1 MNTTTTTNP
10 PTTYTLTASTL
21 GHEIRVE
28 FAPEVSNPTRV
39 VITYTADRYFGGF
52 ALRVNRMPLDG
63 SYWSLSQGYSMW
75 SRTSA
80 RRIWNDLLTAGFEV
94 TQ

>member
-1 MNTTTTTNP
+1 MTTTTTNP

-21 GHEIRVE
+21 GHEMRVE
-28 FAPEVSNPTRV
+28 FAPEVSNPTCV
-39 VITYTADRYFGGF
+39 VITYTADEYFGGF
-52 ALRVNRMPLDG
+52 ALQVNRMPLDG
-63 SYWSLSQGYSMW
+63 SYWSLSQGNSMW
-75 SRTSA
+75 GRTSA